1 MRKQILLIIILCLSA
16 MMVRAERIDVSTAR
30 KVAENVA
37 NAGSGLRSAGDLTL
51 VYAAAPGKSSSA
63 LRSGTVD
70 GAADYFVFNVPGNK
84 GFVIVS
90 GDDRAYPVLGQS
102 DEGNFDPD
110 NLPENLRAIL
120 AYYQEQITYAD
131 KIDMRASVAM
141 EAEWNRYL
149 SGYLRAATGEVLLP
163 TANWGARRSF
173 QSTNSF
179 EEWTT
184 CADRLYG
191 DRCRYLD
198 EISWL
203 SGTSPPGK

>member
-163 TANWGARRSF
+163 TANWG
-173 QSTNSF
+173 Q
-179 EEWTT
+179 
-184 CADRLYG
+184 G
-191 DRCRYLD
+191 DPFNRQTPLKNGQHAPTGCRYLD

>member
-1 MRKQILLIIILCLSA
+1 MLNLLFIINIIVYEKTNSTNHHPLP
-16 MMVRAERIDVSTAR
+16 VGHDGRAERIDVSTAR

-120 AYYQEQITYAD
+120 AYI
-131 KIDMRASVAM
+131 KSKSRMR
-141 EAEWNRYL
+141 
-149 SGYLRAATGEVLLP
+149 
-163 TANWGARRSF
+163 
-173 QSTNSF
+173 
-179 EEWTT
+179 
-184 CADRLYG
+184 
-191 DRCRYLD
+191 
-198 EISWL
+198 I
-203 SGTSPPGK
+203 K

>member
-1 MRKQILLIIILCLSA
+1 MLILFLSA
-16 MMVRAERIDVSTAR
+16 TMVWAERIDVSTAR

-102 DEGNFDPD
+102 DEGSFDPD
-110 NLPENLRAIL
+110 NLPENLRA
-120 AYYQEQITYAD
+120 
-131 KIDMRASVAM
+131 M
-141 EAEWNRYL
+141 
-149 SGYLRAATGEVLLP
+149 
-163 TANWGARRSF
+163 
-173 QSTNSF
+173 
-179 EEWTT
+179 
-184 CADRLYG
+184 
-191 DRCRYLD
+191 
-198 EISWL
+198 
-203 SGTSPPGK
+203 